1 MLGLIF
7 GAPCI
12 IVGVMMLN
20 TYIGFAEKYKDSK
33 DVKVTDRAM
42 YEKNLKIIE
51 RNKKIEAV
59 LLIGIGCVI
68 LLFGSMPR
76 NHRYVAKSA
85 TCKVCHRE
93 FTNEDDVRSIKRTNM
108 CSNCYDNYEFGNAVR
123 EAEKNY
129 EKEN

>member
-1 MLGLIF
+1 MLWLIF

-33 DVKVTDRAM
+33 DVKVTDRAV

-51 RNKKIEAV
+51 RDKKIQAA
-59 LLIGIGCVI
+59 LLIGIGCAI

-93 FTNEDDVRSIKRTNM
+93 FTNEDEVRSIKRTNM
-108 CSNCYDNYEFGNAVR
+108 CLNCYENYKFGVDIR
-123 EAEKNY
+123 DAEKNY
-129 EKEN
+129 EKGY

>member
-12 IVGVMMLN
+12 IVGIMMLN

-33 DVKVTDRAM
+33 DVKVTDRVV

-51 RNKKIEAV
+51 RDKKIQAA

-68 LLFGSMPR
+68 LLFGAMPR

-93 FTNEDDVRSIKRTNM
+93 FTNEDEVRSIKRTNM
-108 CSNCYDNYEFGNAVR
+108 CLNCYENYKFGS
-123 EAEKNY
+123 EAKEAAEEY
-129 EKEN
+129 KENN